1 MLDEPTSALDPE
13 LVGEVLQALKM
24 LAQEGWTMIIVTHE
38 LNFAKDVADRVILME
53 NGQVVEQN
61 TSAEFF
67 SHPQQERTKQFLL
80 QAKMPMEFEDY
91 CI

>member
-1 MLDEPTSALDPE
+1 MK
-13 LVGEVLQALKM
+13 VLQALKM

-38 LNFAKDVADRVILME
+38 LNFAKDVAERVILME

-67 SHPQQERTKQFLL
+67 QSSTARAHQTILI
-80 QAKMPMEFEDY
+80 AS
-91 CI
+91 

>member
-53 NGQVVEQN
+53 NGQVVEQKY
-61 TSAEFF
+61 
-67 SHPQQERTKQFLL
+67 RG
-80 QAKMPMEFEDY
+80 
-91 CI
+91 

>member
-1 MLDEPTSALDPE
+1 M
-13 LVGEVLQALKM
+13 LQALKM

-61 TSAEFF
+61 N
-67 SHPQQERTKQFLL
+67 RG
-80 QAKMPMEFEDY
+80 
-91 CI
+91 